1 MAKTLVI
8 VESPSK
14 AKTIGRFLG
23 DDYVVEASYGHIRDL
38 PEKADEIPAELKG
51 KPWARLGVDVAGGFQ
66 PIYVV
71 PAEKRAAVAKL
82 RQAAKGAKALLLAT
96 DEDREG
102 ESISW
107 HILQVLSPPKKTEL
121 HRIVFHE
128 ITPEA
133 IQAALASPR
142 QVDEA
147 LVRAQE
153 TRRILDRLYGYAL
166 SPLLWKKV
174 APKLSAGRVQS
185 VAVRLLVL
193 RERQRMAFVSAEYW
207 GVEALLKA
215 PEGEFKAKLLRL
227 GEGRV
232 ADGSDFDPD
241 TGKLK
246 TGKPIVLDVKAAGG
260 FAAAGMG
267 ARPWTVSKLE
277 TTPGTQTPPPPFM
290 TSTLQ
295 QEAGR
300 KLRFSARRTMQVAQ
314 QLYEGIDL
322 GGERVGLITYMRT
335 DSLNLAERALE
346 QARDVIRDL
355 YGKDYLPA
363 APKRYKTKSQLA
375 QEAHEAIRPTD
386 LARRPQDVKSHL
398 TKEQADLY
406 DLIWKRTIASQMVP
420 ARVERTSVEV
430 SVEIEKRSAVF
441 ASSGKTIVFPGYL
454 KAYVEGSDDPD
465 AHLADRETLLPPLK
479 EGLEVEPKDVTATEH
494 HTKPPARYTEA
505 SLVKKLEEE
514 GIGRPSTYAT
524 ILGTIQDRG
533 YCFQRANELCPTFVA
548 FSVVELLENHFSELV
563 DLKFTAQMENRLD
576 EIAAGRRNWV
586 EHLEE
591 FYLGRGDR
599 LGLEDQITRETPSIP
614 FPRIEIGS
622 DPDTGQAII
631 VRVGRYGTFLQLGE
645 GDGNAR
651 ATVPPDTAPAD
662 LSVAQALELLSGK
675 KASAEVVATQSG
687 RHVVVKKGRFGDYL
701 EVELSPEDRA
711 AKREPKRVTLPPD
724 INPAELDAET
734 TDLLLTLP
742 RAVGRHP
749 ETGEEIVA
757 TVGRYGAYVKAG
769 ETSRSLDAWLT
780 ATKIGLDEAVRIL
793 AQPKAPSR
801 TAGKPGPLR
810 ELPPSDGATGPITV
824 MSGRFG
830 PYVTDGKTNATLP
843 KGVDPMAVTA
853 EQAAAFIAA
862 KASGVAGSARG
873 GAPAAIKEFGPTDGV
888 AGPMRVLSG
897 RYGPYVTDGKVN
909 ATLPKGTDPQTVTA
923 EQAADWIKAKAAAG
937 PSVRP
942 KRIVRR
948 GSARR
953 K

>member
-8 VESPSK
+8 VESPAK

-38 PEKADEIPAELKG
+38 PENADEIPAEFKG
-51 KPWARLGVDVAGGFQ
+51 KSWARLGVDVDGGFQ
-66 PIYVV
+66 PVYVV
-71 PAEKRAAVAKL
+71 PAEKRNAVGKL
-82 RQAAKGAKALLLAT
+82 KQAAKGTKTLLLAT

-107 HILQVLSPPKKTEL
+107 HILQVLAPSKNTEIK
-121 HRIVFHE
+121 RIVFHE

-133 IQAALASPR
+133 IRAALASPR

-153 TRRILDRLYGYAL
+153 TRRILDRLYGYTL

-185 VAVRLLVL
+185 VAVRLLVM
-193 RERQRMAFVSAEYW
+193 RERQRMAFTSAEYW
-207 GVEALLKA
+207 GVEALLQA
-215 PEGEFKAKLLRL
+215 PAGDFKAKLWRL
-227 GEGRV
+227 DGSRV

-246 TGKPIVLDVKAAGG
+246 TKAVLLDKMSAGRLAENG
-260 FAAAGMG
+260 SQ
-267 ARPWTVSKLE
+267 ARPWTVTKLE
-277 TTPGTQTPPPPFM
+277 TTPGTQSPPPPFM

-300 KLRFSARRTMQVAQ
+300 KLRFSARRTMQIAQ

-346 QARDVIRDL
+346 QAREVIRDL

-363 APKRYKTKSQLA
+363 SAKRYKTKSQLA
-375 QEAHEAIRPTD
+375 QEAHEAIRPTE
-386 LARRPQDVKSHL
+386 LTRRPQDVRGNL

-406 DLIWKRTIASQMVP
+406 ELIWKRTIASQMVP
-420 ARVERTSVEV
+420 ARVQRTSVEV
-430 SVEIEKRSAVF
+430 TVEVESQPAIFTA
-441 ASSGKTIVFPGYL
+441 SGKTIAFPGFL
-454 KAYVEGSDDPD
+454 KAYVEGSDDPE
-465 AHLADRETLLPPLK
+465 AQLADRETLLPALS
-479 EGLEVEPKDVTATEH
+479 EGMELTPKQVTPTEH

-533 YCFQRANELCPTFVA
+533 YCFQRTGELIPTFVA
-548 FSVVELLENHFSELV
+548 FSVVELLENHFAELV

-576 EIAAGRRNWV
+576 EIATGRRNWV
-586 EHLEE
+586 EHLSE
-591 FYLGRGDR
+591 FYQSHGDH
-599 LGLEDQITRETPSIP
+599 LGLVEQVAVQTPEIP
-614 FPRIEIGS
+614 FPRIQIGS
-622 DPDTGQAII
+622 DPDTGQSII

-645 GDGNAR
+645 GDGTAR
-651 ATVPPDTAPAD
+651 ATLPNETAPAD
-662 LSVAQALELLSGK
+662 LTVARALELLAGK
-675 KASAEVVATQSG
+675 KPAAEVVGSQSG
-687 RHVVVKKGRFGDYL
+687 RNVVVRKGRFGDYI
-701 EVELSPEDRA
+701 EVEQTDEDRA

-724 INPAELDAET
+724 LKPEDLTPET
-734 TDLLLTLP
+734 TEMLLSLP
-742 RAVGRHP
+742 RSVGRHP
-749 ETGEEIVA
+749 ESGEEIVA
-757 TVGRYGAYVKAG
+757 TVGRYGAYIKCGA
-769 ETSRSLDAWLT
+769 ESRSLANWQAAASVSLE
-780 ATKIGLDEAVRIL
+780 EAVKIL
-793 AQPKAPSR
+793 AQPKIASR
-801 TAGKPGPLR
+801 TTAKPGPIR
-810 ELPPSDGATGPITV
+810 ELPAVEGVAGPMTV

-843 KGVDPMAVTA
+843 KGVDPQVLTS
-853 EQAAAFIAA
+853 EQAAELIQA
-862 KASGVAGSARG
+862 KAAGGGGSSRSA
-873 GAPAAIKEFGPTDGV
+873 AAIKEFGPI
-888 AGPMRVLSG
+888 RVLSG

-909 ATLPKGTDPQTVTA
+909 ATLPKGTDPESVTA
-923 EQAADWIKAKAAAG
+923 EEAADLIKRKAAAG

-942 KRIVRR
+942 KRVIKRGAGRR
-948 GSARR
+948 R
-953 K
+953 